1 MRSFAVRILAPL
13 FSVLMLC
20 SAAGSMPARASDA
33 HDHDRA
39 RRALEAGEVIPLRNI
54 IERVEQAHPGQ
65 IIEIELE
72 RDDGRWL
79 YELKL
84 LRADGSMAKLLVD
97 AKDGRVLSVTGRK
110 TGDLRRKEE
119 PH

>member
-1 MRSFAVRILAPL
+1 MRSFAARLVAILLVAGALLPASGGAPAL
-13 FSVLMLC
+13 
-20 SAAGSMPARASDA
+20 ASDA

-39 RRALEAGEVIPLRNI
+39 RRALEAGEVMPLRDI
-54 IERVEQAHPGQ
+54 IDSVEQSHPGQ

-97 AKDGRVLSVTGRK
+97 ARDGRVLSVTGRR
-110 TGDLRRKEE
+110 TDDERRMEGRR
-119 PH
+119 

>member
-1 MRSFAVRILAPL
+1 MRVFAARFLAPL
-13 FSVLMLC
+13 VVVAALYSV
-20 SAAGSMPARASDA
+20 AGSAPARASDA

-54 IERVEQAHPGQ
+54 IERVEQTHPGQ

-97 AKDGRVLSVTGRK
+97 ARNGRVLSVRGSRTGEEQ
-110 TGDLRRKEE
+110 RKEE
-119 PH
+119 RH